1 MSQPALERE
10 LCYSKLAED
19 PDCVELVE
27 LFVHDLG
34 DRLAELR
41 RAETAH
47 DWDAVGCLAHQ
58 IKGAGGSYGFPGLT
72 AAALDLEHA
81 ARKLRS
87 PSEIAIALDQ
97 LAEVCG
103 RVRAGIPQ

>member
-1 MSQPALERE
+1 MNQPALERE

-19 PDCVELVE
+19 PDCAELVE
-27 LFVHDLG
+27 LFVHDLS

-41 RAETAH
+41 QAQSDC
-47 DWDAVGCLAHQ
+47 DWDTVGCLAHQ

-87 PSEIAIALDQ
+87 PSKIAIALDQ

-103 RVRAGIPQ
+103 RVRAGVPR